1 MTLRGRDI
9 EYGGPVVRWEDI
21 KRGRESKEAVL
32 DLRFVS
38 GKIRNLVI
46 LIVVAR

>member
-21 KRGRESKEAVL
+21 KRGRESKGVERASL
-32 DLRFVS
+32 WGSRQQGS
-38 GKIRNLVI
+38 GGDV
-46 LIVVAR
+46 